1 MSTSAFGQIKVRSM
15 PEYGGLQNIF
25 HTSQIGAAFPSPARE
40 NDVCSL
46 FQHCQHSHR
55 LKGNEDRICQKEPK
69 PAKRRSFTGIKP
81 DSARG
86 IREARGAFMTTYYY
100 DDTALRLAVQNG
112 NKDKV
117 IHLLKAGA
125 DVNQYGYESVT
136 PLHEAALKG
145 FTEIAGILIE
155 HGAEVNAT
163 IQSSIDQGQTPLHFA
178 VIHRQKDTAE
188 FLITQGADVN
198 NGDSG
203 SATPLYHVSWRG
215 FTDMVELLIAHGAS
229 PDKADCLG
237 RTPLCGAAESGHLET
252 VMLLIAKGAGV
263 KNVDNDGRT
272 ALHKT
277 STRDIALL
285 LLEKGANPAGKDR
298 SGMLPVDSAALRG
311 HLEVVSLLQSLH
323 RGFSSIFAAAAAGDC
338 EELKRFLD
346 RDPGD
351 ASAIHSTP
359 CGFGYMP
366 LHYAARYGQVKA
378 AEYLIQR
385 GAKVNG
391 RCSYGSTPLSMAAE
405 KGHTGV
411 VRLLIANGADVHI
424 KSHDS
429 TPLHYAVNFGHRDAA
444 EILIDSGANINARDQ
459 YGNTPLYW
467 AVHRG
472 HRDVV
477 ELLISKG
484 ASAFTLNRFG
494 ESALRIA
501 REKGH
506 SDITKLLIASMN
518 SVKGVKGAILG
529 LLRLIGDRLEY

>member
-1 MSTSAFGQIKVRSM
+1 
-15 PEYGGLQNIF
+15 
-25 HTSQIGAAFPSPARE
+25 
-40 NDVCSL
+40 
-46 FQHCQHSHR
+46 
-55 LKGNEDRICQKEPK
+55 
-69 PAKRRSFTGIKP
+69 
-81 DSARG
+81 
-86 IREARGAFMTTYYY
+86 MTTYYY

-112 NKDKV
+112 KKGEV
-117 IHLLKAGA
+117 LQLLKGGA

-163 IQSSIDQGQTPLHFA
+163 IRSSIDQGQTPLHFA

-198 NGDSG
+198 KGDSG
-203 SATPLYHVSWRG
+203 SAAPLYHASWRG
-215 FTDMVELLIAHGAS
+215 SVDMAGLLIAHGAS
-229 PDKADCLG
+229 PNKADYLG
-237 RTPLCGAAESGHLET
+237 RTPLCGAAESGHLEM
-252 VMLLIAKGAGV
+252 VKLLLAQGAKILT
-263 KNVDNDGRT
+263 VDNDGRT
-272 ALHKT
+272 ALHRA
-277 STRDIALL
+277 STRDIAALL
-285 LLEKGANPAGKDR
+285 VAEGANPAARDR
-298 SGMLPVDSAALRG
+298 SGMLPTDLAALRG
-311 HLEVVSLLQSLH
+311 HLEVVSLLQNLH
-323 RGFSSIFAAAAAGDC
+323 MGFSNIFAAAAAGDC

-359 CGFGYMP
+359 WGFGYMP

-378 AEYLIQR
+378 VEYLIQR

-391 RCSYGSTPLSMAAE
+391 RCSYGGTPLSMAAE
-405 KGHTGV
+405 KGYTEV

-424 KSHDS
+424 KSHDN
-429 TPLHYAVNFGHRDAA
+429 TPLHNAVNFGHREAA
-444 EILIDSGANINARDQ
+444 EILIDSGADINARDR

-472 HRDVV
+472 YRDVV
-477 ELLISKG
+477 ELLITKG

-529 LLRLIGDRLEY
+529 LIKWGQTRILTIF